1 MSFHG
6 ALFLFQ
12 HQLRMKILLSISLL
26 LFVLLQCTK
35 TRHRT
40 NVVSYEMAK
49 TTEANAKAKQVITK
63 PGSSFQNILIVTESC
78 ALFYK
83 PDSVQKEKIK
93 AMTESQIFESS
104 MHDFFYLGRY
114 ARKFL
119 KEHWSGLKIIE
130 ATNVRVLFFIKKDRS
145 SDIIDLDKLDD
156 SYGLI
161 LFNRIKSPL
170 QIDMANVETAVPGYF
185 NTAPSN
191 LKKQIKK

>member
-1 MSFHG
+1 MELYS
-6 ALFLFQ
+6 LSTSTT
-12 HQLRMKILLSISLL
+12 MKRLLSISLL
-26 LFVLLQCTK
+26 LFVLVQCTK

-49 TTEANAKAKQVITK
+49 TTEANAKAEQVSIK
-63 PGSSFQNILIVTESC
+63 PGSSFQDILIITESC

-83 PDSVQKEKIK
+83 PDSIQKEKIK
-93 AMTESQIFESS
+93 AVTEPQILESS

-114 ARKFL
+114 AHKFL

-130 ATNVRVLFFIKKDRS
+130 AKNVRVLFFIKKDRS
-145 SDIIDLDKLDD
+145 SDIVDLDKLND

-170 QIDMANVETAVPGYF
+170 QIDMANVETEVPDYF
-185 NTAPSN
+185 NTASSN
-191 LKKQIKK
+191 LKNQIKK